1 MFTLP
6 GSEIPE
12 GKQVLVLEE
21 LVLPHVPVPINW
33 RMDGPMRVALR
44 GPNGCG
50 KSTLLKVMLGETAR
64 VTGICKVSV
73 RCAYLDQH
81 LSRLDLSQSVMTH
94 LSTGNT
100 PLEEGRCVPFS
111 AASTGRRESDTTTG
125 RTEWRRAPEGRAGLR
140 IVA

>member
-21 LVLPHVPVPINW
+21 LVLPHVPVCPINW
-33 RMDGPMRVALR
+33 RMDGPVRVALR

-50 KSTLLKVMLGETAR
+50 KSTLLKVMLGETAP
-64 VTGICKVSV
+64 VTGTCKVSV

-94 LSTGNT
+94 LS
-100 PLEEGRCVPFS
+100 LAIRRSKRGRCVP
-111 AASTGRRESDTTTG
+111 
-125 RTEWRRAPEGRAGLR
+125 
-140 IVA
+140 V